1 MTSASKAPAAAGAP
15 LSLRTPFL
23 LLLVGL
29 SASFVYRHLKAGP
42 YAPHLCQIFEY
53 GCPDWPVS
61 GHVAKGYEGVWEA
74 FRGNFEDGEE
84 VGASFFAWK
93 DGKPVVQLTGGFFDT
108 TYTTPYPE
116 DALQLVFSSSKAV
129 TGIAVATMVS
139 KGHFSYEDRIAD
151 HWPEFAAGNKENV
164 TIADLM
170 GHRAGVTFLD
180 PGRAPKAEDIL
191 DLDAFAETLAQQPHN
206 FGGETRVGYHAV
218 TRGWYI
224 NEIVRRTD
232 PKKRTLGEYI
242 REEIAGPLEIEYYLG
257 LDKSLHHRVSPLVSY
272 PPLHALFGV
281 FAPTKWQKEPL
292 PDSLVDAL
300 LKTDTVGHKALMASG
315 PTAPWYEFWPKA
327 FNRREIWSGESPSF
341 SGITNARSLAR
352 LAAVMA
358 NNGVDPVSGNVLIK
372 PDTIKKAL
380 TPLPVLMDQ
389 VMSKP
394 LPFATGGWGII
405 KSLVYGQEWV
415 GWAGAGGSMIWWN
428 REEKLAFAYV
438 MNAVKLQAL
447 GDKRSW
453 RLIKA
458 FLEGVDIS
466 SGRPVID
473 RVVGGPEPVQAAPP
487 PV

>member
-1 MTSASKAPAAAGAP
+1 MTSASKPPATAGPPVSFRA
-15 LSLRTPFL
+15 PFL
-23 LLLVGL
+23 LLLAAL
-29 SASFVYRHLKAGP
+29 ASTSVYRHLSSGP
-42 YAPHLCQIFEY
+42 YSPPSCQIFRY
-53 GCPDWPVS
+53 GCPTYPVS
-61 GHVAKGYEGVWEA
+61 GRVAKGYEGVLEE
-74 FRGNFEDGEE
+74 FKGNFEDGEE

-93 DGKPVVQLTGGFFDT
+93 DGKPVVELTGGFFDT
-108 TYTTPYPE
+108 TYSSPYTE

-129 TGIAVATMVS
+129 AGIAVATMVS
-139 KGHFSYEDRIAD
+139 NGAFAYSDRIAD

-180 PGRAPKAEDIL
+180 PERAPTAKDIL

-206 FGGETRVGYHAV
+206 FGGETRGGYHAV
-218 TRGWYI
+218 TRGWYL
-224 NEIVRRTD
+224 NELVRRTD

-242 REEIAGPLEIEYYLG
+242 KEELAGPLGIDYYLG
-257 LDKSLHHRVSPLVSY
+257 LDESLHHRVSPLVSY
-272 PPLHALFGV
+272 PPLHMVFGL

-292 PDSLVDAL
+292 PASIVDAL
-300 LKTDTVGHKALMASG
+300 LKTKTVGHKALIASG
-315 PTAPWYEFWPKA
+315 PTHPWYEMWPKPY
-327 FNRREIWSGESPSF
+327 NRPEIWSGESPSF
-341 SGITNARSLAR
+341 GGITNARALAR

-358 NNGVDPVSGNVLIK
+358 NGGKDPVTALVLINTK
-372 PDTIKKAL
+372 TLEQAL
-380 TPLPVLMDQ
+380 TPLPVLWDH
-389 VMSKP
+389 VMGAH

-405 KSLVYGQEWV
+405 KHLVHGQEWV

-428 REEKLAFAYV
+428 REQNLAFAYV

-466 SGRPVID
+466 SGRPVVD
-473 RVVGGPEPVQAAPP
+473 RVVGDIKHVEAAPP